1 MRWLAI
7 AALVVFAFFTLS
19 SAAIGQ
25 GEDICREAGEAP
37 SREIARPGRRIS
49 YVYGLVVLK
58 GVSQGK
64 DLPKVVVTFSDSLQP
79 GVRQTIGRSGSYC
92 FRIQG
97 TGAKLLV
104 EVDGVEAARKS
115 VSELNIGGLR
125 EDFEVY
131 PSNVQQTAPPGV
143 VSAKFTRPQ
152 NPGTVGL
159 YKKTAEAEKDKQL
172 KKELELVQQIVA
184 VDPDDFIAWAKLGTL
199 YLEDNSLVDAESAFR
214 KCIKIRKD
222 YAPALL
228 NIGMIHA
235 FQNRYTDAI
244 DMFERA
250 VASDPQNARAYRLL
264 GEAYLQ
270 NRQGNLGLVALDEA
284 LRLDPTGMAECHL
297 LKARLYD
304 LAGAR
309 NLASH
314 EYKVFLTKVKDHPDS
329 KQFEKYVKEN
339 PE

>member
-1 MRWLAI
+1 MRSWVIGILI
-7 AALVVFAFFTLS
+7 VVAVFTVS
-19 SAAIGQ
+19 SAAQGQ

-58 GVSQGK
+58 GIAQGK
-64 DLPKVVVTFSDSLQP
+64 DLPKVVVTYSDSLQP
-79 GVRQTIGRSGSYC
+79 GIRQTVGRSGSYC

-97 TGAKLLV
+97 TGAKLLI

-131 PSNVQQTAPPGV
+131 PSNLQQTAPPGV

-152 NPGTVGL
+152 NPETVGL
-159 YKKTAEAEKDKQL
+159 YKKAAEAEKNNQT
-172 KKELELVQQIVA
+172 EREVAFVQQIVA
-184 VDPDDFIAWAKLGTL
+184 LDPDDFIAWAKLGTL
-199 YLEDNSLVDAESAFR
+199 YLESNKMGEAESAFR
-214 KCIKIRKD
+214 NCIKLRKD

-228 NIGMIHA
+228 NIGMIQA
-235 FQNRYTDAI
+235 FQNRYNEAI
-244 DMFERA
+244 EMFERA

-284 LRLDPTGMAECHL
+284 LRLDPLGMAECHL

-314 EYKVFLTKVKDHPDS
+314 EYKIFLKKVADHPD
-329 KQFEKYVKEN
+329 KKKFEKYIKDN